1 MARIVVIGAGMAG
14 LTAARRLS
22 QGDHRLTVLEARD
35 RVGGRVLSTTLENGA
50 VVELGGEWLSTDQQA
65 VIALA
70 EELGLRLSPIGLNFA
85 ERDLIGAPHIPTEEH
100 GRVSSLITRAI
111 DALPHATRLRITVE
125 DLLGDVDDRSDAFTV
140 VRRRIEG
147 SAAVPL
153 AAAEALIY
161 PEILEDPSIYPP
173 PETMA
178 ILEFFEDLGDFGT
191 YYADAFSAAKG

>member
-70 EELGLRLSPIGLNFA
+70 EELGLRLSPTELNFA
-85 ERDLIGAPHIPTEEH
+85 ERDLIGAPHIPTSNQCL
-100 GRVSSLITRAI
+100 GSWRTAFRPARTNL
-111 DALPHATRLRITVE
+111 RLSTCARGI
-125 DLLGDVDDRSDAFTV
+125 
-140 VRRRIEG
+140 
-147 SAAVPL
+147 P
-153 AAAEALIY
+153 
-161 PEILEDPSIYPP
+161 
-173 PETMA
+173 
-178 ILEFFEDLGDFGT
+178 
-191 YYADAFSAAKG
+191 